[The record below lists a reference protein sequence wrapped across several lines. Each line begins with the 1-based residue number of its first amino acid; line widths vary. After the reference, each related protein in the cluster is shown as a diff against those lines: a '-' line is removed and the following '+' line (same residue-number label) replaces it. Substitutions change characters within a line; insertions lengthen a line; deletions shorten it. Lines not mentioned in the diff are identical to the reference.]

1 MQQSKWKLFEFSR
14 QKSTKSLILQ
24 HSKWK
29 LFEFSRQKS
38 SKSLILQHSKWRLV
52 EFLRQKSTKKSHFA
66 TFQMKIIRIFAPK
79 INKKVSSLC
88 FFPSSVKDYHIS
100 ANLIGFI
107 LIAQLQVSNSQLVKN
122 HQSYDYFGT
131 FLWWWWSLSRNVFV
145 CK

>member
-1 MQQSKWKLFEFSR
+1 MKIIWIFAPKINKKSHFATFQMKIIWIFAPKIIKKSYFATFKWKLF
-14 QKSTKSLILQ
+14 
-24 HSKWK
+24 
-29 LFEFSRQKS
+29 
-38 SKSLILQHSKWRLV
+38 